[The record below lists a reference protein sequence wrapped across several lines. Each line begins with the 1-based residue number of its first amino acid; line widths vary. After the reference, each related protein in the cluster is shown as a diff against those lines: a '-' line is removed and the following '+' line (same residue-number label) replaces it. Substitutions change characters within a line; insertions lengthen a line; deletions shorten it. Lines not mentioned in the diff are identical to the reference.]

1 MKEILIRVEIEDDIE
16 VSDFEQILLEEGINS
31 IHCIYEIIEET
42 K

>member
-31 IHCIYEIIEET
+31 INCIYEIIEET

>member
-31 IHCIYEIIEET
+31 INCTYEIIEKT